1 MSARICHACI
11 SYLNSWQ
18 SFKNRCYAAQ
28 KKQRSHLEA
37 ATANNN
43 NNGATHSP
51 PTPPAASFAQPKT
64 QQHSHVM
71 NQQQILQH
79 AAATQRQRAIQEQRA
94 HMQKQRILKNALI
107 SGSKQAK
114 SSLPGAAAQP
124 LNAFNA
130 SADIDVVC
138 LWRNVTDIILSK
150 QINNDGFG

>member
-51 PTPPAASFAQPKT
+51 PTPPTPPSFAQPKT

-130 SADIDVVC
+130 SAGIDVVC
-138 LWRNVTDIILSK
+138 LWRNVTDCYLE
-150 QINNDGFG
+150 QTN